1 MTGDDS
7 YRKGRIDT
15 LVEVFTKR
23 FDRIE
28 KKLDDNLKWQRGV
41 DERLAGGMV
50 RFEKLDEDVKGLK
63 QRDNVTGV
71 LSLILA
77 TIAGIIGVK
86 K

>member
-1 MTGDDS
+1 MTTDNS

-15 LVEVFTKR
+15 LVEMFSKR
-23 FDRIE
+23 FDGIE
-28 KKLDDNLKWQRGV
+28 KKLDDNIKWQRTV
-41 DERLAGGMV
+41 DERLAAGNIK
-50 RFEKLDEDVKGLK
+50 FEKLDEEVQDLR
-63 QRDNVTGV
+63 QRDKITGA